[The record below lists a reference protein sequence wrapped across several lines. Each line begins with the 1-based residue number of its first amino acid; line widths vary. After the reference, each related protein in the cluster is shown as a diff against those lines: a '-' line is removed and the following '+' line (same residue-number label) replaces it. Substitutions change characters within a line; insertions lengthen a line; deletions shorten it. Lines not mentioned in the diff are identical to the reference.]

1 MIRERVSTQGVIRD
15 LEPEAELDAFHV
27 PPDIIGVIS
36 ELAVRRYLD
45 GKAKYSKKFQ
55 REFRAIEKQRQK
67 NLELA
72 KKDVTKNME
81 YLQNSET
88 VQQRL
93 REGDTA
99 PDSWLWAWTL
109 DDDERPP
116 PSSIVSRRDTD
127 EARSLARIADQA
139 VLQTSSAFSANSL
152 WTVMV
157 NFLTVSPGKEKPARS
172 KSVGP
177 PARRR
182 SLFSL
187 RRGEKRTES
196 PEPELPEMPPIPKEA
211 TTLT

>member
-15 LEPEAELDAFHV
+15 LEPEAVLDAFHV
-27 PPDIIGVIS
+27 PPDIIGVLS

-45 GKAKYSKKFQ
+45 GKAKYAKKFH
-55 REFRAIEKQRQK
+55 REFRSIEKQRKK

-72 KKDVTKNME
+72 KQDAIKNLE
-81 YLQNSET
+81 SLQNSET

-93 REGDTA
+93 REGEAA
-99 PDSWLWAWTL
+99 PDSWLWSWAL
-109 DDDERPP
+109 DNDERPP

-127 EARSLARIADQA
+127 EARSLARVADQA
-139 VLQTSSAFSANSL
+139 ILQSSSTFSANSL

-157 NFLTVSPGKEKPARS
+157 NYLTASPGKEKPARS

-177 PARRR
+177 PTRRR

-187 RRGEKRTES
+187 HRGEKRSDS
-196 PEPELPEMPPIPKEA
+196 PEPQVPEMPPIVKE
-211 TTLT
+211 TMS